1 MFEQFLD
8 WYFSLPTEYPIFF
21 LTCIPAIFSY
31 FMRRALEKNR
41 EIKKSFFVFIFFGG
55 LTWFSLLLITS
66 KRELSAYYGNV
77 QKVEFVQFF
86 EDKIWLV
93 DKIADNSGDSQ
104 KHIFRL
110 QVLSLVNGEKTDRK
124 ILGNNFQKVYFDA
137 KNLYLVK
144 FFKDKI
150 IEYCYVLHSSDL
162 KTTILNQQFFENL
175 PEISNGVQS
184 LEFVVEDIFK
194 ITDKKGYIFFYDL
207 SEKRILENE
216 NLFPSNRQKNIT
228 ILESKILDENGNP
241 IYELIGERRK
251 KLVQKIGDQM
261 KPTGLEYI
269 DPKFLYFNII
279 DKSILV
285 LHFEDT
291 DNQKFSLSSISEDYK
306 EKWMLSG
313 NTLTKSSFEIKKQNV
328 FFKSEN
334 EKLLFNLGSNFY
346 FINTN
351 SGKLIWKNKL

>member
-1 MFEQFLD
+1 MFEHFLD

-21 LTCIPAIFSY
+21 LTCIPAIFSF

-41 EIKKSFFVFIFFGG
+41 EIKKSFFVFIFLGG

-66 KRELSAYYGNV
+66 KREFSAYYGNV
-77 QKVEFVQFF
+77 QRVEFIQILK
-86 EDKIWLV
+86 DKIWLV

-104 KHIFRL
+104 KYIFRL
-110 QVLSLVNGEKTDRK
+110 QILSFVDGKKLDRR
-124 ILGNNFQKVYFDA
+124 IIGNNFQKVYFDA
-137 KNLYLVK
+137 GNLYLVK
-144 FFKDKI
+144 FSQDKI
-150 IEYCYVLHSSDL
+150 IEYCHVISSIDL
-162 KTTILNQQFFENL
+162 KTTILDHQFFENF
-175 PEISNGVQS
+175 PQISNGVQS

-194 ITDKKGYIFFYDL
+194 ITDKKGYLFFYDL
-207 SEKRILENE
+207 SEKRILEKSNVIP
-216 NLFPSNRQKNIT
+216 LNRQKHPSIT
-228 ILESKILDENGNP
+228 ETQILDENGNI
-241 IYELIGERRK
+241 IYEFIGERRK
-251 KLVQKIGDQM
+251 HLVQKIGD
-261 KPTGLEYI
+261 KINTTELEYI
-269 DPKFLYFNII
+269 DPKFLNYNPT
-279 DKSILV
+279 DKSILI

-291 DNQKFSLSSISEDYK
+291 ENQKFYLSNIGSDYK

-313 NTLTKSSFEIKKQNV
+313 NALTKSTFEMKTQNV